1 MARKRY
7 YRNDDEEFFV
17 GLIIL
22 IIIGAVYS
30 FVTKYWLIILII
42 TSIILIYLLVR
53 FIIDLDIFSN
63 FNKPIMYYKG
73 KSNINNLNNLK
84 VDEVTNGYKINCLQK
99 GMVGE
104 ERLNYNLINSNIPMY
119 IMHDLF
125 LTFNGK
131 TVQIDFIIIT
141 KRSVYILES
150 KNLNGNVDIEKDGT
164 FTRRF
169 GRYKKGIKNPLTQN
183 IEHENLLNEILK
195 KEKLKIKY
203 ESLVILTND
212 NTYLNFKKSDKDY
225 KNLIIRND
233 KIVEVLKNKEKK
245 KHIIRNEDKIKNICD
260 TILKYEKYS
269 FNIEELKIRLKN
281 YRKEKSNFEQIQ
293 PYMIFND
300 QTLEELINKVP
311 LSLEELK
318 LINGFGDYKINKYGN
333 EIIDI
338 IKNEVTR

>member
-22 IIIGAVYS
+22 IIIGAIYS

-42 TSIILIYLLVR
+42 ASIILIYLLVR

-131 TVQIDFIIIT
+131 TVQIDFIIIK

-183 IEHENLLNEILK
+183 IEHENFINEILK

-311 LSLEELK
+311 LNLEELK
-318 LINGFGDYKINKYGN
+318 LINGFGDYKISKYGN
-333 EIIDI
+333 EIIEI

>member
-7 YRNDDEEFFV
+7 YRNDDEEFLIGF
-17 GLIIL
+17 IIL

-42 TSIILIYLLVR
+42 ASIILIYLLVR

-63 FNKPIMYYKG
+63 FKKPVIYYQG
-73 KSNINNLNNLK
+73 KSNINNLDNLK

-131 TVQIDFIIIT
+131 KVQIDFIIIT

-169 GRYKKGIKNPLTQN
+169 GRYKKGIRNPLTQN
-183 IEHENLLNEILK
+183 TEHENLIHEILK

-225 KNLIIRND
+225 ENLIIRND